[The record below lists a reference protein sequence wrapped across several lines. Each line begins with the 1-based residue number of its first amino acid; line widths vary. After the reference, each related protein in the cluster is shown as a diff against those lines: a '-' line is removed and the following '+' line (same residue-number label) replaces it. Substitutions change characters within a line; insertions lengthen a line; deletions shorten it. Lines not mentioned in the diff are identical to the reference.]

1 MKRLS
6 KWLFAAV
13 VSTGIALQSASFATN
28 GMFLIGYGTKSRGAG
43 GVAIA
48 MPQDAIAGGVN
59 PATISF
65 VKSRV
70 DAGMDIFLPRA
81 ESELGVPAGG
91 RLKVKSRAD
100 TFAMPAMGGLYN
112 FNRKVTMG
120 FSGIPYGGGG
130 SRYNTN
136 LYNAAT
142 GANAE
147 KTLGVNLMLMQMNP
161 TIAYKVNKQ
170 NSVGASIVFGVQTFR
185 AFGLDY
191 FENFTATGLGSTG
204 LTNNGNDWAYGAGV
218 RLGWMGQFMKK
229 RLSLGAAYSSRVY
242 MTEFDKYDELFAEQG
257 DLDTPANVGVG
268 VAYKFTPK
276 LTIGLDVTH
285 TFYEDVAS
293 IGNESAQ
300 LGADI
305 FPDGEQNKLG
315 LDDGLG
321 FGWDNQTVFK
331 LGAVFDYNKDWTFR
345 AGWNYG
351 ESPIDEDNG
360 EILMSIMAPATTQ
373 NHLTLG
379 TTYKPTRNMELSFSY
394 VHAFRYTQEGP
405 TYIGGQ
411 HGGQIQMYQDSFG
424 ASFGYKL

>member
-1 MKRLS
+1 MKYFL
-6 KWLFAAV
+6 KWLYIVAILV
-13 VSTGIALQSASFATN
+13 GITMPSASYATN

-142 GANAE
+142 GANSE

-204 LTNNGNDWAYGAGV
+204 LTNKGNDWAYGAGV

-242 MTEFDKYDELFAEQG
+242 MTEFDEYDELFAEQG

-268 VAYKFTPK
+268 IAYKFTPK
-276 LTIGLDVTH
+276 LTSGMDVTH

-293 IGNESAQ
+293 IGNDSAQ
-300 LGADI
+300 LPGGSI
-305 FPDGEQNKLG
+305 FPDGETKTCKPLLSWRIFPCEQQNRHTLR
-315 LDDGLG
+315 
-321 FGWDNQTVFK
+321 NV
-331 LGAVFDYNKDWTFR
+331 GAQR
-345 AGWNYG
+345 AKGPG
-351 ESPIDEDNG
+351 S
-360 EILMSIMAPATTQ
+360 
-373 NHLTLG
+373 
-379 TTYKPTRNMELSFSY
+379 
-394 VHAFRYTQEGP
+394 VHYSR
-405 TYIGGQ
+405 
-411 HGGQIQMYQDSFG
+411 
-424 ASFGYKL
+424 